1 MPEIKLSQKEV
12 NNYSEDIYKILQDI
26 PVFYV
31 NEIVENAV
39 LERKRE
45 GQKENIDYTSSSS
58 EEEEEVFC
66 WTPSDTSSCDESE
79 SD

>member
-26 PVFYV
+26 PVFYI

-39 LERKRE
+39 CERKRE
-45 GQKENIDYTSSSS
+45 GELENIDYTSSS
-58 EEEEEVFC
+58 EEEEQYC
-66 WTPSDTSSCDESE
+66 WTPSDTSSNESE

>member
-1 MPEIKLSQKEV
+1 MPEIKLSQKQV

-39 LERKRE
+39 LERKRKGE
-45 GQKENIDYTSSSS
+45 IENIDYTSSSS
-58 EEEEEVFC
+58 EEEEVFC
-66 WTPSDTSSCDESE
+66 WTPSDTSSSDESE

>member
-26 PVFYV
+26 PVFYI

-39 LERKRE
+39 CERKRE
-45 GQKENIDYTSSSS
+45 GEIQNIDYTSSS
-58 EEEEEVFC
+58 EEEEEQFA
-66 WTPSDTSSCDESE
+66 WESSDTCSSDESE